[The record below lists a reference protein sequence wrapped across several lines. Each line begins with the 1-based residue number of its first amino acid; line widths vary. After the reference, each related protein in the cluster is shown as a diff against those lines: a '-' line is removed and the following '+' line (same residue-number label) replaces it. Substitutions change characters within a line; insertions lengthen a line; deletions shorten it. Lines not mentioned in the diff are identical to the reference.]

1 VKISTKNKNEQIEPR
16 NYIKVVNEF
25 SCCRQ
30 TAAGSEDDAQ
40 ERFTPNS
47 ADLAS
52 GVCRGE
58 FSHSRSCE
66 GPKPY
71 FNILAL
77 LLFFCFILVC
87 YFSAHMGLLFPLI
100 FK

>member
-30 TAAGSEDDAQ
+30 TAAGIEDDAQ

-52 GVCRGE
+52 GVQ
-58 FSHSRSCE
+58 
-66 GPKPY
+66 
-71 FNILAL
+71 I
-77 LLFFCFILVC
+77 
-87 YFSAHMGLLFPLI
+87 
-100 FK
+100 